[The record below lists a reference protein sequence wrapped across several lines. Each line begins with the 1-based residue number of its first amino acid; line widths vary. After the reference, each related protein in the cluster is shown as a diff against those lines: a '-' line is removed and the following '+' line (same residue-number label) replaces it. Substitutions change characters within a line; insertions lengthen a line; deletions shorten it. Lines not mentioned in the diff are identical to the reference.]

1 MPAGISSTFITI
13 GLLVA
18 VLGVFGYWWDLKGR
32 SDDDGNN

>member
-1 MPAGISSTFITI
+1 MPEIASTSCITI

-32 SDDDGNN
+32 SDDD